1 MTFFGFYLLSLGG
14 ESREALPNVQRKG
27 RLRAVLDG
35 AGPRLQFAE
44 HVVGEGETLFA
55 AMCREGYEGI
65 VSKRAD
71 APYRG
76 KRTKTWLK
84 IKCTRR
90 QEFVIVGWT
99 ESAAKGRGFRSL
111 LLAQHKDGDRESA
124 GEGKSVSGR
133 VACGGR
139 GLSIKQNKQYKVV

>member
-1 MTFFGFYLLSLGG
+1 MTFFGFDLLSLGG
-14 ESREALPNVQRKG
+14 ESLETLPNVQRKG

-44 HVVGEGETLFA
+44 HVVGEGETMFA

-76 KRTKTWLK
+76 TRTKTWLK

-90 QEFVIVGWT
+90 QELVIV
-99 ESAAKGRGFRSL
+99 RSEENTSEL
-111 LLAQHKDGDRESA
+111 
-124 GEGKSVSGR
+124 KSLMRSSYAVL
-133 VACGGR
+133 C
-139 GLSIKQNKQYKVV
+139 LQNKQIAK

>member
-1 MTFFGFYLLSLGG
+1 MVVYIVVFFCKQKTSYDMRISDW
-14 ESREALPNVQRKG
+14 SSDVCSS
-27 RLRAVLDG
+27 D
-35 AGPRLQFAE
+35 
-44 HVVGEGETLFA
+44 LFA

-99 ESAAKGRGFRSL
+99 ESAAKG
-111 LLAQHKDGDRESA
+111 DRKSVVW
-124 GEGKSVSGR
+124 GKSVSVR
-133 VACGGR
+133 VDLGGR
-139 GLSIKQNKQYKVV
+139 RIINKKITNYKIIKQHFIH